1 MLKGLYVVV
10 KTVHDNFEDFLILAL
25 HKWCL
30 EDFLTMNDL
39 NCTYWKCQF
48 QRQNHTERKCTT
60 ITETQYNKFMCLNS
74 QSWTMEQ
81 PFTLPWKKA
90 IILTS
95 WTSVKIFF
103 LLKKSRINKK
113 QNTLTHKELAL
124 HTHSFKFLLFNFHR
138 PQFLTTIQIRNFLKI
153 MQSTE
158 YFQHKDAS

>member
-1 MLKGLYVVV
+1 MFRRLFNNERFKLHLLKMPIPATKSHRKKMYHHYWDTIQQIHVSELPKLNNGTTFY
-10 KTVHDNFEDFLILAL
+10 IAL
-25 HKWCL
+25 EKG
-30 EDFLTMNDL
+30 
-39 NCTYWKCQF
+39 
-48 QRQNHTERKCTT
+48 
-60 ITETQYNKFMCLNS
+60 NK
-74 QSWTMEQ
+74 
-81 PFTLPWKKA
+81 
-90 IILTS
+90 TS

-124 HTHSFKFLLFNFHR
+124 HTHIFKFLLFNFHR